1 MAGEEKLAKQLE
13 AVSNYNFHPEH
24 MTQYIR
30 QMDHE
35 TQERLAE
42 TIVFILHSW
51 HQQHDY
57 NDIVASPESVKS
69 LGVALNGARVA
80 WQLNTDPK
88 LVNRIVRF

>member
-1 MAGEEKLAKQLE
+1 MAGEEKLAKQLQV
-13 AVSNYNFHPEH
+13 VSNYNFHPEH

-42 TIVFILHSW
+42 TIVFILDAWARYHK
-51 HQQHDY
+51 Y
-57 NDIVASPESVKS
+57 NDIVAAPESVKS
-69 LGVALNGARVA
+69 FGLALSGARVV
-80 WQLNTDPK
+80 WQMHTDPK